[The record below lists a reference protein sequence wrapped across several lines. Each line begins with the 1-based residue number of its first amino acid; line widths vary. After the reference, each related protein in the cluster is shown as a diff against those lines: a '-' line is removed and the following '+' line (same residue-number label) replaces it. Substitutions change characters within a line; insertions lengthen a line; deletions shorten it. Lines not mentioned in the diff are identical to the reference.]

1 MRYFIYLCIWTACY
15 ALPGFAQSPIP
26 DTLRLEQALQ
36 QALQKHPAI
45 QTAQWR
51 TEAAKGQIRQASLW
65 PNPVIEVE
73 AEEWSSGQSPGGL
86 FYRLSQDIL
95 LGRKLNRQ
103 VQFARRAYEAT
114 QYEAFA
120 IQLTV
125 AQQLTEAYFNTLV
138 AHRRMQ
144 LAEQLSGLA
153 SRLYATITS
162 MVEAGKLS
170 PVEQQRVR
178 AEKARAEAQF
188 LEARRSYNVAR
199 TQLAAALGQPVLPDV
214 ILEDLLDTL
223 RAPPAYDLLTERL
236 RAHPLLQQLE
246 ALQKAALAQE
256 RLERARRWPD
266 IGITVGTQQ
275 LADTPQRF
283 LTGGFTLPLPLFH
296 RNQGAIQAAR
306 ATYQATVAEW
316 QNAWIA
322 LETSLQ
328 ATYSRLSSTYREFQ
342 LLRQEALPAAEQAYE
357 AIREGYQQGK
367 FNVLDV
373 LDSQRTF
380 FEIQM
385 QYVDVLARYHRT
397 YIQLQ
402 ALTGQ
407 LLPFSS
413 TN

>member
-1 MRYFIYLCIWTACY
+1 MRYVVYLCIWIACY
-15 ALPGFAQSPIP
+15 ALPAFAQSSPP

-36 QALQKHPAI
+36 QALQEHPAA

-51 TEAAKGQIRQASLW
+51 TEAAKGQIRQAGLW

-86 FYRLSQDIL
+86 FYRLSQDVL
-95 LGRKLNRQ
+95 LGRKLHRQ
-103 VQFARRAYEAT
+103 VQFARRTYEAT
-114 QYEAFA
+114 QYEAFVV
-120 IQLTV
+120 QLTV
-125 AQQLTEAYFNTLV
+125 AQQLTEAYFNALV
-138 AHRRMQ
+138 ARRRMQ

-153 SRLYATITS
+153 TRLYATITS

-178 AEKARAEAQF
+178 VEKSRAEAQY
-188 LEARRSYNVAR
+188 LEARRSYDVAR
-199 TQLAAALGQPVLPDV
+199 SQLAAALGQPILPDV
-214 ILEDLLDTL
+214 VLEDVLDTL
-223 RAPPAYDLLTERL
+223 RTPPPYDRLAEKL

-246 ALQKAALAQE
+246 ALQQAAQARE

-275 LADTPQRF
+275 LADTPKRF
-283 LTGGFTLPLPLFH
+283 LTVGFTLPIPLFH

-316 QNAWIA
+316 KNARIA

-328 ATYSRLSSTYREFQ
+328 ATYSRLLATYRELQ
-342 LLRQEALPAAEQAYE
+342 LLKQEALPAAEQAYE

-380 FEIQM
+380 FEIKM

-413 TN
+413 SN